1 LTTFASSRGGVVF
14 TDEHHAGPSRA
25 VCCLTFKSR
34 EGGEGEDGGLDA
46 RDDDDDDDDDGGVFV
61 AFGIGIL
68 FREGTG
74 WDDPPRRR
82 ARAVDPQASNAI
94 DGMEGEAS
102 MRRPRADAV

>member
-1 LTTFASSRGGVVF
+1 VF

-46 RDDDDDDDDDGGVFV
+46 RDDDDDDDDGGVFV

-74 WDDPPRRR
+74 WDDPPRPTR
-82 ARAVDPQASNAI
+82 ARGGSSSVERDRW
-94 DGMEGEAS
+94 DGGEAS